1 MSDIGVLERHDSLT
15 QTVCPPGSPCVVLV
29 KADAMPIKTSTL
41 GILAAG
47 LGIGLGGLAWM
58 GVPTQPAFALRD
70 GISFPASQL
79 AFATSA
85 PPQASER
92 LPRITHVQIID
103 VDSDGVAEVVA
114 CDALHNRILRLDRN
128 SDGSWRETVLIVDVG
143 VPAHATF
150 VDIDNDGDLDC
161 IVAVLGDILPSDAA
175 VGRVELHRRVGSGY
189 VREVLLDDVR
199 RVADVQPG
207 DFDADG
213 DVDLA
218 VAVFGY
224 SRGEILWLE
233 HQTDGTF
240 ADHLLHSAPGGIHV
254 PVADFDG
261 DGDPDIA
268 AVISQDDEEL
278 WGFENVGEGRFR
290 SRMLWRTPNFDLGSA
305 GLVAADL
312 DGDGDQDLILPVGDN
327 LEDFAAFPQPYH
339 GCLWFENRGDW
350 QFIKHRIASL
360 AGTYA
365 AAVGD
370 LDDDG
375 DLDIVLASMANDWSN
390 PAAASIVWLENDG
403 HQRFTTWQIASAPIN
418 VVCIDT
424 GDVDGDGRADVVA
437 GSLNLRGP
445 FERIGGVSLWLN
457 AGAAP

>member
-1 MSDIGVLERHDSLT
+1 MPLADLSFGYETSSLVLLKAGVRL
-15 QTVCPPGSPCVVLV
+15 
-29 KADAMPIKTSTL
+29 KADALPINTSTL
-41 GILAAG
+41 GVVAAG
-47 LGIGLGGLAWM
+47 LGIALCGLSWM
-58 GVPTQPAFALRD
+58 RAPIHTAFVPRD
-70 GISFPASQL
+70 GISFPASKL
-79 AFATSA
+79 AFTKSV
-85 PPQASER
+85 PPEAAER
-92 LPRITHVQIID
+92 LPRITHVQVID
-103 VDSDGVAEVVA
+103 VDADGVAEVIA
-114 CDALHNRILRLDRN
+114 CDALHHRIIRLNRN
-128 SDGSWRETVLIVDVG
+128 SDGSWRETVLIADVG
-143 VPAHATF
+143 VPAHASF
-150 VDIDNDGDLDC
+150 IDIDRDGDLDC
-161 IVAVLGDILPSDAA
+161 VVAVLGDIMPSDAA

-218 VAVFGY
+218 VAIFGY

-233 HQTDGTF
+233 HQSDGRF

-254 PVADFDG
+254 PVADYDG

-278 WGFENVGEGRFR
+278 WGFESVGDGQFR
-290 SRMLWRTPNFDLGSA
+290 SRMLWRTPNFDHGSA

-339 GCLWFENRGDW
+339 GCIWFENRGDW

-365 AAVGD
+365 ASVGD
-370 LDDDG
+370 LDADG

-403 HQRFTTWQIASAPIN
+403 HQRFTTWQIANSPIHA
-418 VVCIDT
+418 VCVNT
-424 GDVDGDGRADVVA
+424 GDVDGDGRVDVVA

-445 FERIGGVSLWLN
+445 FERIGGVSVWLN
-457 AGAAP
+457 EGAAP